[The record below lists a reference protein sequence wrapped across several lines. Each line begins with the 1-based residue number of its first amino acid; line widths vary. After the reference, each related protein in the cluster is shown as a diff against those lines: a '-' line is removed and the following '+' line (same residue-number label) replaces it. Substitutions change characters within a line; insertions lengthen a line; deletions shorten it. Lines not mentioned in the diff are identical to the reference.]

1 MDLLDLRTS
10 LETTL
15 VDVLGVYRLGNNSI
29 TPAIAVRSE
38 GEKLP
43 AGIRVSGLEC
53 VILRTPVLKKVRQY
67 RKAPARATWIVYL
80 IDWEGSGL
88 VEEGARALLMDWPGA
103 ELFEMRVAEGLG
115 PKAQM
120 RVEIKL

>member
-1 MDLLDLRTS
+1 MDILDLRTS

-15 VDVLGVYRLGNNSI
+15 VDVLGVYRLGNNSM

-38 GEKLP
+38 GEGLP

-53 VILRTPVLKKVRQY
+53 VIMRDPVLRKVRQY
-67 RKAPARATWIVYL
+67 RNAPARAKWVVYL
-80 IDWEGSGL
+80 VDWEGSGL
-88 VEEGARALLMDWPGA
+88 VEEGARAILMDWPSA
-103 ELFEMRVAEGLG
+103 DLYEMRVSEGLG

-120 RVEIKL
+120 RVEIQL